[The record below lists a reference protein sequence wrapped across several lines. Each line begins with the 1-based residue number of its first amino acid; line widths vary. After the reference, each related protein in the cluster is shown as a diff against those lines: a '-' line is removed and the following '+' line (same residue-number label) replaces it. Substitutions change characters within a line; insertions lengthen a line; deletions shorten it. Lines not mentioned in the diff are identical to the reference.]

1 MSKGNSHTFALFETL
16 NEYFPP
22 ALQNVLILLHHN
34 LYSSCFSSLNGNL
47 SKPMFVFCQSL
58 SYCAFVHTGMEQYFP
73 FPPILSCFGRSST
86 VFSWYI
92 VDSTTM
98 LLHHN
103 FYSSGF
109 SSLSGNLSKTM
120 FVFCQSL
127 SYCATVHTGMEQYF
141 PIPSIL
147 SCFGRSSTVFSWY
160 IVDSI
165 GLFDDSSGFPLFTT
179 KSAVLFYRL
188 GPRFYARKKITSKI
202 SEKVYKLSLE
212 IYWNTSQ
219 ETIVNITGIIHLSC
233 HDIFGEI

>member
-1 MSKGNSHTFALFETL
+1 MLKGNSHTFALFETL

-22 ALQNVLILLHHN
+22 ALQNVLILLHYN

-73 FPPILSCFGRSST
+73 FPPILSCFGRYST

-212 IYWNTSQ
+212 IY
-219 ETIVNITGIIHLSC
+219 
-233 HDIFGEI
+233 